1 VRLDALKGF
10 VWLIQVNLPLIR
22 ESSPVI
28 HHLLVPLAGDGE
40 GLVGLVESGSGE

>member
-1 VRLDALKGF
+1 VSFHALKELL
-10 VWLIQVNLPLIR
+10 VLIQAKLPLMR